1 MSRRMAAM
9 LLAAIVGGAGI
20 GVPPPAAAH
29 DRSASYST
37 WDLTG
42 DGAVVTARLAALEAT
57 RLPWPPGDVAHL
69 GDYLSTHLR
78 LVAGDAPCP
87 VSSPPRSLSAPPG
100 ELALEWR
107 VACAPGGPRRLE
119 SDAFLDVAP
128 SHLHFAR
135 VKLPD
140 GRSAEHVLSDGER
153 RFALDAPDAP
163 SIVGAVRLGVVH
175 ILSGWDH
182 LAFILALLLLGGTL
196 ADTARVVTGFTIAHS
211 LTLALAVVGWVRPQ
225 QAPVEA
231 LIGLSI
237 ALVAAENCWLAGR
250 RHSALPWG
258 IAALLLAL
266 AGAAAAGAGSVPA
279 LALAGLAL
287 FTGCHMTRLVRADR
301 PQRLRWHAAFGF
313 GLLHGFGFASVLVD
327 AGLPTAALARVLV
340 GFNTGVELGQLA
352 VVATVLPLVSR
363 VRGWRPALLELG
375 SAAVAGLGVFWFVT
389 RAFG

>member
-1 MSRRMAAM
+1 
-9 LLAAIVGGAGI
+9 VTCPPGGA
-20 GVPPPAAAH
+20 
-29 DRSASYST
+29 
-37 WDLTG
+37 
-42 DGAVVTARLAALEAT
+42 
-57 RLPWPPGDVAHL
+57 
-69 GDYLSTHLR
+69 LR
-78 LVAGDAPCP
+78 I
-87 VSSPPRSLSAPPG
+87 
-100 ELALEWR
+100 
-107 VACAPGGPRRLE
+107 E

-135 VKLPD
+135 VTLAD
-140 GRSAEHVLSDGER
+140 GRTAEHVLSDGER
-153 RFALDAPDAP
+153 RFPLDAPDAP
-163 SIVGAVRLGVVH
+163 SVLGAMRLGVIH

-182 LAFILALLLLGGTL
+182 LAFVLALLLFGGTL
-196 ADTARVVTGFTIAHS
+196 ADTARVVTGFTVAHS
-211 LTLALAVVGWVRPQ
+211 LTLALAVIGWVRPQ

-250 RHSALPWG
+250 RHPALPWG

-266 AGAAAAGAGSVPA
+266 AGAAAAGVGRVPA

-287 FTGCHMTRLVRADR
+287 FTGCHMTRLLSADR

-327 AGLPTAALARVLV
+327 AGLPTAALVRLLV
-340 GFNTGVELGQLA
+340 GFNAGVEVGQLA
-352 VVATVLPLVSR
+352 VVVTVLPLIAGIRS
-363 VRGWRPALLELG
+363 WRPALLELG